1 MRRFARIVSTLL
13 AFVLAGSF
21 AVAQEQSVQTQRS
34 VVQTQRGVV
43 VQSPILTVDTDR
55 LYSQSAFGLR
65 VAREIDE
72 RGATLAAENRKI
84 EAELTAEEQELTDK
98 RATLT
103 PEDFRPLA
111 DAFDEKVQNTRRVQ
125 EAKGRELS
133 QLLEK
138 EQIAFLNAAA
148 PVLET
153 LMRDAGAALILERRS
168 VFLSANAIDI
178 TDDAIA
184 RIDAVLGD
192 GAE

>member
-1 MRRFARIVSTLL
+1 MRRFARIFSTLL
-13 AFVLAGSF
+13 AVVLAGSF
-21 AVAQEQSVQTQRS
+21 AAAQEQAAPTQRS
-34 VVQTQRGVV
+34 V

-65 VAREIDE
+65 VAKEIDE
-72 RGATLAAENRKI
+72 RGAALAAENRKI
-84 EAELTAEEQELTDK
+84 EAELTEEEQDLTDK

-103 PEDFRPLA
+103 PEEFRPLA
-111 DAFDEKVQNTRRVQ
+111 DSFDEKVQSTRRAQ

-133 QLLEK
+133 QQLEK

-168 VFLSANAIDI
+168 VFLSTNAIDI
-178 TDDAIA
+178 TDEAIA
-184 RIDAVLGD
+184 RINAALGD
-192 GAE
+192 GTD